1 MTVARERLC
10 RSVLAILLSAWM
22 PQAAGGEK
30 EKPAKLKVGD
40 FAPNIVLCRLLPPD
54 RDYYFVLKDLCGPNA
69 PPTRRKVVLLTF
81 FDFGHDAL
89 DCKAQVPQLNEI
101 YDESQNRP
109 LEMAVVDSKELD
121 NSWHMKVFIEATH
134 LKVPVLIDWAQ
145 GAMRAFGV
153 QRLPCSFLISREQR
167 VLGVYGPGEK
177 EMARLKDKVKEVIEG
192 VAEQEQERAFGEER

>member
-1 MTVARERLC
+1 MSLARERLC

-22 PQAAGGEK
+22 PQAAGDEE

-40 FAPNIVLCRLLPPD
+40 LAPNIILCRLLPPE
-54 RDYYFVLKDLCGPNA
+54 RDYYFVLRDLCGPKA

-81 FDFGHDAL
+81 FDFGHGAR

-101 YDESQNRP
+101 YDENQDRP
-109 LEMAVVDSKELD
+109 LEVAVADSKELD
-121 NSWHMKVFIEATH
+121 NSWHMKVFIKATR

-177 EMARLKDKVKEVIEG
+177 EMARLKDKVKQVIEG
-192 VAEQEQERAFGEER
+192 AAEQERELGGEQ